1 MTEKNLTILLMLFI
15 YSSNVNLV
23 AQNNSVNQRGRT
35 SIFLQFGGPEILGV
49 HVNTFLNNKISVNAG
64 LGFNRDA
71 HVGSNIY
78 IVKAENST
86 KYMYV
91 GLQLCTIHQYLL
103 DGSNSGIRQ
112 LGVYFPIGYQS
123 MAMNG
128 FTFQIDVGPN
138 ITKENWDQANTS
150 SFFGSI
156 KIGITPKKKKINTA
170 NTALHPTPDL
180 EE

>member
-15 YSSNVNLV
+15 YGSNVNLV

-35 SIFLQFGGPEILGV
+35 SIFLQFGGPEMLGG

-64 LGFNRDA
+64 LGFNMDA

-78 IVKAENST
+78 IVKGENSR

-91 GLQLCTIHQYLL
+91 GLQLSTIQLFIL

-123 MAMNG
+123 MAMKG

-138 ITKENWDQANTS
+138 ITKENW
-150 SFFGSI
+150 
-156 KIGITPKKKKINTA
+156 
-170 NTALHPTPDL
+170 